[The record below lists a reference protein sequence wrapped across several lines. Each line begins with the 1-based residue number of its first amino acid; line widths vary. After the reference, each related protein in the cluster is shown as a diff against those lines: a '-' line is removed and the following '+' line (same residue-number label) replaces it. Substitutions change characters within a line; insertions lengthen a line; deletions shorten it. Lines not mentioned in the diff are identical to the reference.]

1 MATPKSQRI
10 GIWIIATFMI
20 IGALGSSL
28 MIVLSNQNQ
37 ANDQTKIQKQAK
49 EYQANIDLQTK
60 TLSDKYFSEFN
71 QFATAPAPFNADEVK
86 SLSTNDL
93 KIGDGAEIKANSS
106 FSVYYIGWNPKGVVF
121 DQSIKNS
128 TSLLAPYPIT
138 PTSSVIDGWKE
149 GVIGMKMGGV
159 RELTIPSDKAYGAIA
174 RDANIPANTPLKFI
188 IMVIPKVDDVT
199 MPPELL
205 QYYQSQ
211 QSASAQ

>member
-71 QFATAPAPFNADEVK
+71 QFATAPAPFNADEV
-86 SLSTNDL
+86 N
-93 KIGDGAEIKANSS
+93 
-106 FSVYYIGWNPKGVVF
+106 SVYYIGWNPKGVVF

-149 GVIGMKMGGV
+149 GVIDMKMGGV
-159 RELTIPSDKAYGAIA
+159 RELTIPSDKAYGATA